1 MKIRILGAH
10 NMESKDTRYIS
21 LLIDD
26 VLALD
31 AGALTSSLSQEEQQK
46 LKAVLLTHQHYDHM
60 RDLPALGINFS
71 LHGNTLDIYGA
82 KAVYNV
88 LTTHLLN
95 DVVYPNFLTKPEQ
108 KPSLRFTEME
118 PGKELTVAGYTVLT
132 VPVTHAYPT
141 TGYQVTS
148 PDGKKVFYSGDT
160 GPSLADAWRQI
171 APDLLIIEVTSLNKW
186 REFSLQTGH
195 LTAEL
200 LKQELDSFREIR
212 GYLPQVVLVH
222 MNPLDEKVIKSEVAA
237 ATGAL
242 KTTIRFGHEGMILRL

>member
-10 NMESKDTRYIS
+10 NMESKDTRYMS

-26 VLALD
+26 VLAID
-31 AGALTSSLSQEEQQK
+31 AGALTSTLSLTEQQK
-46 LKAVLLTHQHYDHM
+46 LKAVLVTHQHYDHM
-60 RDLPALGINFS
+60 HDIPALGMNFYVQD
-71 LHGNTLDIYGA
+71 NRLDIYGA

-88 LTTHLLN
+88 LTAHLLN
-95 DVVYPNFLTKPEQ
+95 DTIYPNYLTKPEK

-118 PGKELTVAGYTVLT
+118 AGKAVTVASYTVLT

-148 PDGKKVFYSGDT
+148 ADGKKVFYSGDT

-171 APDLLIIEVTSLNKW
+171 SPDLMIIEVTMLNKW
-186 REFSLQTGH
+186 REFALQTGH

-200 LKQELDSFREIR
+200 LKQELDSFREMK

-237 ATGAL
+237 AAGAL
-242 KTTIRFGHEGMILRL
+242 KTSIRFGHEGMILRL

>member
-10 NMESKDTRYIS
+10 NMESKDTRYMS

-26 VLALD
+26 VLAID
-31 AGALTSSLSQEEQQK
+31 AGALTSTLSLTEQQK
-46 LKAVLLTHQHYDHM
+46 LKAVLVTHQHYDHM
-60 RDLPALGINFS
+60 HDIPALGMNFYVQD
-71 LHGNTLDIYGA
+71 NTLDIYGA

-88 LTTHLLN
+88 LTAHLLN
-95 DVVYPNFLTKPEQ
+95 DTIYPNYLTKPEK

-118 PGKELTVAGYTVLT
+118 AGKAVNVAGYMVLT

-148 PDGKKVFYSGDT
+148 ADGKKVFYSGDT

-171 APDLLIIEVTSLNKW
+171 SPDLMIIEVTMLNKW
-186 REFSLQTGH
+186 REFALQTGH

-200 LKQELDSFREIR
+200 LKQELDSFREIK

-237 ATGAL
+237 AAGAL
-242 KTTIRFGHEGMILRL
+242 KTSIRFGHEGMILRL

>member
-10 NMESKDTRYIS
+10 NMESRDTRYMS

-26 VLALD
+26 VLAID
-31 AGALTSSLSQEEQQK
+31 AGALTSSLSQAEQQK
-46 LKAVLLTHQHYDHM
+46 LKAVLVTHQHYDHM
-60 RDLPALGINFS
+60 HDIPALGMNFYVND
-71 LHGNTLDIYGA
+71 NTLDIYGA

-88 LTTHLLN
+88 LTAHLLN
-95 DVVYPNFLTKPEQ
+95 DVVYPNYLTKPEK

-118 PGKELTVAGYTVLT
+118 AGKAVTVAGYTVLT

-148 PDGKKVFYSGDT
+148 PDGKKVFFSGDT
-160 GPSLADAWRQI
+160 GPSLGDAWRQI
-171 APDLLIIEVTSLNKW
+171 APDLLIIEVTMLNKW
-186 REFSLQTGH
+186 REFALQTGH

-200 LKQELDSFREIR
+200 LKQELESFREIK

-242 KTTIRFGHEGMILRL
+242 KTTIRFGYEGMILRL